1 MSAAIDCPLGPIV
14 VAPRT
19 ITVNLPPSVAALCT
33 PSLDAYFAA
42 RDASE
47 LADLSR
53 ELDAHIL
60 EGKPLGPAWT
70 GEGRSFPE
78 DEDGCGECSLLR
90 TENAALRRERDA
102 LVKAQNDW
110 RNGR

>member
-19 ITVNLPPSVAALCT
+19 IPVNLPPSVAALCT
-33 PSLDAYFAA
+33 PALDAYFAA

-70 GEGRSFPE
+70 GEGRCYPQG
-78 DEDGCGECSLLR
+78 DDDCAECARLR
-90 TENAALRRERDA
+90 SENAALREKCDA
-102 LVKAQNDW
+102 LVKAQSDW